1 MISILLIMEKDTF
14 TNILCDVF
22 LSSIKGTSEIVL
34 QVHRTKPYILMVNH
48 VFNYDYNLDL
58 FDY

>member
-1 MISILLIMEKDTF
+1 MISTLLIMEKDTI

-22 LSSIKGTSEIVL
+22 LSSINEIVW

-48 VFNYDYNLDL
+48 VFNYDYSLDL